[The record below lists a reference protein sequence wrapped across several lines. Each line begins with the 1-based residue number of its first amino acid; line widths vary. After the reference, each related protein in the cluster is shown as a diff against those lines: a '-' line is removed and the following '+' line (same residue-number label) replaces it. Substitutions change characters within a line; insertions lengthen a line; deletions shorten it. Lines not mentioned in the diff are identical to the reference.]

1 MSKAVEKAIR
11 ELVLDRRGNP
21 SFASAPDYSKAD
33 GLRPFWE
40 QMESTGNL
48 IVIVWDYV
56 KNDFL
61 HISDKFFTYFGFD
74 PENVYREKLAYPL
87 NRLIPV
93 DAMIMMNGSA
103 FVWDCVSGLPVDQRK
118 NYKIIAEYRMRNDQN
133 KMIRVH
139 YQNIT
144 LELTDTG
151 DVWLSMML
159 FELSPDQNMEALGN
173 ISCIDAVSGETIL
186 TVEQVKEILLKK
198 ILCRQEFDVLQRMAK
213 GEDTG
218 QIAAAL
224 GVSEE
229 TADQCRIQ
237 IFSKLKA
244 ADIND
249 ATALIKDV
257 FPDSA
262 PARNR
267 TVQKIMSR
275 CRNPLLIHS
284 SKNSASLPELI
295 VDLMNRIIHY
305 WVESTGRTKADLA
318 EESEIWRVYSDRNGW
333 RRTQTLDKYLDIHT
347 LPKSPRTTQV
357 LQTAY
362 YVLKTCQTAS
372 ARRDQLEAAIKRV
385 REKQGR

>member
-11 ELVLDRRGNP
+11 ELVLARRGNP

-33 GLRPFWE
+33 GLRSFWE

-48 IVIVWDYV
+48 IIIVWDYV

-61 HISDKFFTYFGFD
+61 YLSDKFFNYFGFD

-87 NRLIPV
+87 NRLLPV
-93 DAMIMMNGSA
+93 DAMMMINGSA
-103 FVWDCVSGLPVDQRK
+103 FVWDYVSGLPVDQRK
-118 NYKIIAEYRMRNDQN
+118 NYKVIAEYRMRNDHN

-139 YQNIT
+139 YQNVT

-159 FELSPDQNMEALGN
+159 FELAPDQNMETLGN
-173 ISCIDAVSGETIL
+173 ISCMDAVSGEAVL
-186 TVEQVKEILLKK
+186 TVEQVKENLLKK
-198 ILCRQEFDVLQRMAK
+198 ILSEQEIDVLKRISK

-218 QIAAAL
+218 QIAAVL
-224 GVSEE
+224 GISEE
-229 TADQCRIQ
+229 TADHYRKK
-237 IFSKLKA
+237 IFSKLNA
-244 ADIND
+244 SDIND

-257 FPDSA
+257 CLDSD

-267 TVQKIMSR
+267 ILQKKT
-275 CRNPLLIHS
+275 L
-284 SKNSASLPELI
+284 ASMPERI
-295 VDLMNRIIHY
+295 VDLMNRTLHY

-318 EESEIWRVYSDRNGW
+318 EESKIWRVYPDHNGW

-347 LPKSPRTTQV
+347 LPKRPRISQV
-357 LQTAY
+357 LESAY
-362 YVLKTCQTAS
+362 YVLKTCRALS
-372 ARRDQLEAAIKRV
+372 PRRDQLEAAIKCV

>member
-33 GLRPFWE
+33 GLRSFWE

-48 IVIVWDYV
+48 ITIVWDYV

-61 HISDKFFTYFGFD
+61 YLSDKFFNYFGFD

-93 DAMIMMNGSA
+93 DAMIMINGSA
-103 FVWDCVSGLPVDQRK
+103 FVWEYVSGLPVDQRK
-118 NYKIIAEYRMRNDQN
+118 NYKVIAEYRMRNDHN

-144 LELTDTG
+144 LELTDRG

-159 FELSPDQNMEALGN
+159 FELSPDQNMETLGN
-173 ISCIDAVSGETIL
+173 ISCIDVVSGEAIL
-186 TVEQVKEILLKK
+186 TVEQVKKKLLKK
-198 ILCRQEFDVLQRMAK
+198 ILSEQEIDVLKRISK
-213 GEDTG
+213 REDTG
-218 QIAAAL
+218 QIVAGL
-224 GVSEE
+224 GISQE
-229 TADQCRIQ
+229 TADHYLKK
-237 IFSKLKA
+237 IFSKLNA
-244 ADIND
+244 SDIND
-249 ATALIKDV
+249 ATALIKDSCL
-257 FPDSA
+257 DSD

-267 TVQKIMSR
+267 IVQKKT
-275 CRNPLLIHS
+275 P
-284 SKNSASLPELI
+284 ASLPERI
-295 VDLMNRIIHY
+295 VDLMNRTIHY

-318 EESEIWRVYSDRNGW
+318 EESKIWSVYSDHNGW

-347 LPKSPRTTQV
+347 LPQKPRISQV

-362 YVLKTCQTAS
+362 YVLNTCRTPS
-372 ARRDQLEAAIKRV
+372 PRRDQLEAAIKCV
-385 REKQGR
+385 REKQGHCSHHNP

>member
-1 MSKAVEKAIR
+1 
-11 ELVLDRRGNP
+11 
-21 SFASAPDYSKAD
+21 
-33 GLRPFWE
+33 
-40 QMESTGNL
+40 MESTGNL

-61 HISDKFFTYFGFD
+61 YLSDKFFTYFGFD

-151 DVWLSMML
+151 DIWLSMML
-159 FELSPDQNMEALGN
+159 FELSPDQNMETLGT
-173 ISCIDAVSGETIL
+173 ISCVDAVSGEAIL
-186 TVEQVKEILLKK
+186 TVEQVKKNLLEK
-198 ILCRQEFDVLQRMAK
+198 ILSEQEIDVLKRIANGQ
-213 GEDTG
+213 DTG
-218 QIAAAL
+218 QIAAGL
-224 GVSEE
+224 GVSEK
-229 TADQCRIQ
+229 TTDQCRME
-237 IFSKLKA
+237 IFSKLNA

-257 FPDSA
+257 FVDSD
-262 PARNR
+262 PAQSRI
-267 TVQKIMSR
+267 VQKI
-275 CRNPLLIHS
+275 NP
-284 SKNSASLPELI
+284 ASLPERI
-295 VDLMNRIIHY
+295 VDLMNQTIHC

-318 EESEIWRVYSDRNGW
+318 EESKIWRVYRDHNGW

-347 LPKSPRTTQV
+347 LPKSPRITQV

-362 YVLKTCQTAS
+362 YVLKACRPPS
-372 ARRDQLEAAIKRV
+372 ARRDQLEAAVKRV

>member
-11 ELVLDRRGNP
+11 EMVLDRRGNP

-48 IVIVWDYV
+48 ITIVWDYI

-61 HISDKFFTYFGFD
+61 YLSDKFFSYFGFD
-74 PENVYREKLAYPL
+74 PEKVYREKLAYPL

-93 DAMIMMNGSA
+93 DAMIMINGSA
-103 FVWDCVSGLPVDQRK
+103 FVWDYVSGLPVDQRK
-118 NYKIIAEYRMRNDQN
+118 NYKVIAEYRMQNDYD

-159 FELSPDQNMEALGN
+159 FELAPDQNMETLGN
-173 ISCIDAVSGETIL
+173 ISCIDAVSGEAIL
-186 TVEQVKEILLKK
+186 TVEQVKENLLKK
-198 ILCRQEFDVLQRMAK
+198 ILSGQEIDVLKRISK

-224 GVSEE
+224 GISEK
-229 TADQCRIQ
+229 TADQYRIK
-237 IFSKLKA
+237 IFSRLQA

-249 ATALIKDV
+249 AAALIKDV
-257 FPDSA
+257 CLDSD
-262 PARNR
+262 PARNQ
-267 TVQKIMSR
+267 VVHKK
-275 CRNPLLIHS
+275 NP
-284 SKNSASLPELI
+284 ASLPERI
-295 VDLMNRIIHY
+295 VDLMNRTIHY
-305 WVESTGRTKADLA
+305 WVESTGLTKADLA
-318 EESEIWRVYSDRNGW
+318 EDSKIWSVYPDPNGW

-347 LPKSPRTTQV
+347 LPKRSRISQV

-362 YVLKTCQTAS
+362 YVLKTCQTPS
-372 ARRDQLEAAIKRV
+372 PRRDQLEAAIQSV
-385 REKQGR
+385 REKQGS

>member
-11 ELVLDRRGNP
+11 ELVLAKRENT

-33 GLRPFWE
+33 ALRPFWE

-48 IVIVWDYV
+48 IIIIWDYA

-61 HISDKFFTYFGFD
+61 YLSDKFFTYFGFD
-74 PENVYREKLAYPL
+74 SENVYQEKLAYPL
-87 NRLIPV
+87 NRMVPI
-93 DAMIMMNGSA
+93 DAMIMINGTTYL
-103 FVWDCVSGLPVDQRK
+103 WDYVSDLPIDQRK
-118 NYKIIAEYRMRNDQN
+118 DYKVIAEFRMRNDQN
-133 KMIRVH
+133 KMIRVQ
-139 YQNIT
+139 YQKVT

-151 DVWLSMML
+151 EVWFSMML
-159 FELSPDQNMEALGN
+159 FELSPDQNMENIGN
-173 ISCIDAVSGETIL
+173 ISCIDAVSGKAIL
-186 TVEQVKEILLKK
+186 TVEQVKENILKNILSEQEIDALK
-198 ILCRQEFDVLQRMAK
+198 LMAK
-213 GEDTG
+213 GKDTG

-224 GVSEE
+224 GISEK
-229 TADQCRIQ
+229 TADLCRTD

-257 FPDSA
+257 FIDSA
-262 PARNR
+262 PA
-267 TVQKIMSR
+267 
-275 CRNPLLIHS
+275 
-284 SKNSASLPELI
+284 SLPERI
-295 VDLMNRIIHY
+295 VDLMNLTIHY

-318 EESEIWRVYSDRNGW
+318 EDSQIWRVYHDQNGW

-347 LPKSPRTTQV
+347 LPKSPRITQV

-362 YVLKTCQTAS
+362 YVLKTCRAPS
-372 ARRDQLEAAIKRV
+372 DRRHQLEAAIKGV

>member
-1 MSKAVEKAIR
+1 MSKAVKKAIR
-11 ELVLDRRGNP
+11 ALVLDRRGNP
-21 SFASAPDYSKAD
+21 CFASVPDYSKAD
-33 GLRPFWE
+33 SLRPFCE

-48 IVIVWDYV
+48 ITIVWDYA

-61 HISDKFFTYFGFD
+61 YLSDKFFNYFGFD

-87 NRLIPV
+87 NRLIPA
-93 DAMIMMNGSA
+93 DAMIMINGSA
-103 FVWDCVSGLPVDQRK
+103 FVWDYVSALPVEQRK
-118 NYKIIAEYRMRNDQN
+118 NYKVIAEYRMRNDHN

-159 FELSPDQNMEALGN
+159 FELCPDQNMETLGN
-173 ISCIDAVSGETIL
+173 ISCIDAVSGEPIL
-186 TVEQVKEILLKK
+186 TVEQVKENLLKK
-198 ILCRQEFDVLQRMAK
+198 ILSEQEIDVLKRISN
-213 GEDTG
+213 GDNIG
-218 QIAAAL
+218 QIAAEL
-224 GVSEE
+224 GISEK
-229 TADQCRIQ
+229 TADQYLARIS
-237 IFSKLKA
+237 SKLKA

-257 FPDSA
+257 CFDSN
-262 PARNR
+262 PARKKIA
-267 TVQKIMSR
+267 QKKE
-275 CRNPLLIHS
+275 PV
-284 SKNSASLPELI
+284 SLAELI
-295 VDLMNRIIHY
+295 VDLMNRTIHY

-318 EESEIWRVYSDRNGW
+318 EDSQIWRVYPDHNGW

-347 LPKSPRTTQV
+347 LPKRPRISQV

-362 YVLKTCQTAS
+362 YVLKTCQTPS
-372 ARRDQLEAAIKRV
+372 ARRDQLEAAIKCV